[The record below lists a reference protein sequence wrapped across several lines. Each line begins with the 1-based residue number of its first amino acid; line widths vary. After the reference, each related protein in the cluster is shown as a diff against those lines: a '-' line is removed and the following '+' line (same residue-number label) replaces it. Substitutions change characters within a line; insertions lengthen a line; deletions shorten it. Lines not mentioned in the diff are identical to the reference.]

1 MSNAQYMR
9 EWRAKRKAAGL
20 PTEYRTDEQKRARAL
35 AGLARYHE
43 KRREQKLE
51 FQQRPRRGTPDH
63 VWRNAL
69 RRNYDT
75 TPEFIYDLYL
85 AQRKLCCLCRQEIA
99 EPGTGAGGVHIDH
112 CHSSGRI
119 RGILCQPC
127 NHMLGLAKDS
137 AETLLRAA
145 AYLKEHQ
152 SV

>member
-20 PTEYRTDEQKRARAL
+20 PVDYRTDEQKKRRAQQ
-35 AGLARYHE
+35 GLARYHGKRKE
-43 KRREQKLE
+43 KKLE
-51 FQQRPRRGTPDH
+51 FQQRPRRGAPDYK
-63 VWRNAL
+63 WRGAL
-69 RRNYDT
+69 RRNYGT

-85 AQRKLCCLCRQEIA
+85 AQRKLCSLCDVELS

-127 NHMLGLAKDS
+127 NHMLGLAKDNVD
-137 AETLLRAA
+137 TLLRAA
-145 AYLKEHQ
+145 AYLKET
-152 SV
+152 